1 MWQVTVNG
9 LKLSPSPTIYIPRAQ
24 EPQGANSDCPGRR
37 RDHIHRGRK
46 SWAAKSD
53 KLGLILAR
61 LPRPAQPTS
70 PNLSNPP
77 SGKKKRQPPG
87 GLS

>member
-9 LKLSPSPTIYIPRAQ
+9 LKLSPSPTSYIPRAQ
-24 EPQGANSDCPGRR
+24 KPQVANSDCPGRH

-53 KLGLILAR
+53 KLGLTLAQ

-70 PNLSNPP
+70 LNLSNLS
-77 SGKKKRQPPG
+77 SGEKGQSPG